1 METPWDWITVFIFAG
16 LATLL
21 LQRST
26 EDKPRDELWQYLPAA
41 AGCAVANYAGN
52 AGYHGVAGAV
62 VVAVIAYIVVVL
74 KVRLPRI

>member
-26 EDKPRDELWQYLPAA
+26 EEQPRDELWQYLPGAG
-41 AGCAVANYAGN
+41 GCAAANYAGN
-52 AGYHGVAGAV
+52 EGYHLVAGAL
-62 VVAVIAYIVVVL
+62 VVAVVAYIVIVL
-74 KVRLPRI
+74 KVRLPRL

>member
-26 EDKPRDELWQYLPAA
+26 EEQPRDELWHYLPAA
-41 AGCAVANYAGN
+41 AGCAAANYAGN
-52 AGYHGVAGAV
+52 EGYHVLAAAIVAAV
-62 VVAVIAYIVVVL
+62 VAYILIVL
-74 KVRLPRI
+74 KVKLPRF

>member
-26 EDKPRDELWQYLPAA
+26 EEQPRDELWQYLPAA
-41 AGCAVANYAGN
+41 AGCAGANYAGN
-52 AGYHGVAGAV
+52 EGYSILAAGIVAAV
-62 VVAVIAYIVVVL
+62 VIYIFLVL
-74 KVRLPRI
+74 KVKLPKF

>member
-26 EDKPRDELWQYLPAA
+26 EEQPRDELWQYLPAA
-41 AGCAVANYAGN
+41 AGCALANYVGNEGYDVLAG
-52 AGYHGVAGAV
+52 GV
-62 VVAVIAYIVVVL
+62 VVAVVAYIVIVL
-74 KVRLPRI
+74 KVKLPKF